1 MYPHG
6 GNSGLSDIHKRSC
19 ASGKNRELDF
29 AVFPCN
35 RATVLHDIMNVTMK
49 VPDELC
55 KAARQRAVD
64 AEKSL
69 SANVA
74 ELLARDLE
82 KPVEKSPRPKTWMDA
97 FSGDKDDR
105 YQETDFSLEDRKA
118 MKIKEFDFEA

>member
-1 MYPHG
+1 
-6 GNSGLSDIHKRSC
+6 
-19 ASGKNRELDF
+19 
-29 AVFPCN
+29 
-35 RATVLHDIMNVTMK
+35 MNVTMK

-64 AEKSL
+64 AEKSS